1 MQEDDGFDASTSGS
15 PPDMGK
21 DGTDGGEK
29 SRSCRGCL
37 LYSSSLRDR
46 AQNPI
51 CIGLSRAETRVYSMM
66 GDSERD
72 ATKDGR
78 RLADFKY
85 ACLGYSIHRD
95 AKHPSGNPT
104 TDGAELP
111 LCVGV
116 EFLADRRPQGA
127 TTSAVE
133 QSRSEEEG
141 PAPIM
146 PRPQSSIR
154 PPATIGGMSGDEF
167 ATRFFRC
174 AGLVASAV
182 VKNVSTIITS
192 IKTGLDDIYHERKR
206 PK

>member
-1 MQEDDGFDASTSGS
+1 MQEDDGVEASTSGS
-15 PPDMGK
+15 SPPIDNPSEA
-21 DGTDGGEK
+21 GEK

-37 LYSSSLRDR
+37 LYSSSLRDS
-46 AQNPI
+46 AQNPL
-51 CIGLSRAETRVYSMM
+51 CIGLSRSETRVFSTM

-85 ACLGYSIHRD
+85 ACIGYSIHKD
-95 AKHPSGNPT
+95 VKNSSGKP

-127 TTSAVE
+127 TTSPIE
-133 QSRSEEEG
+133 QGHNDEEG

-146 PRPQSSIR
+146 PRPQSSLR
-154 PPATIGGMSGDEF
+154 PPTTIGGMSGDEF
-167 ATRFFRC
+167 ASRFFRC

-182 VKNVSTIITS
+182 VKNVSTMVTS
-192 IKTGLDDIYHERKR
+192 IKTGLDDIYHERRR

>member
-1 MQEDDGFDASTSGS
+1 MEEDEGIDASTSGS
-15 PPDMGK
+15 QPSTGK
-21 DGTDGGEK
+21 DGTEVGDK

-37 LYSSSLRDR
+37 LYSSSLKDR
-46 AQNPI
+46 GHNPV

-72 ATKDGR
+72 ARKDGR

-85 ACLGYSIHRD
+85 ACIGYSIHRD
-95 AKHPSGNPT
+95 AKHASGDPA
-104 TDGAELP
+104 DAADLP

-116 EFLADRRPQGA
+116 EFLADRRPQAA
-127 TTSAVE
+127 TTGAVE
-133 QSRSEEEG
+133 QSRSDEEG

-146 PRPQSSIR
+146 PRPQSSVR
-154 PPATIGGMSGDEF
+154 PPATIGGISGDEF